1 MKTCLAAY
9 CVSLQCGHASY
20 TSSIHFFRPLPDS
33 TSGSGSYSESSLI
46 NGMSILQELLQ
57 VRRANA
63 AAAAAAASFNR

>member
-1 MKTCLAAY
+1 MHCILLTLII
-9 CVSLQCGHASY
+9 LN
-20 TSSIHFFRPLPDS
+20 FRPLPDS
-33 TSGSGSYSESSLI
+33 TSGAYSESSLI

>member
-1 MKTCLAAY
+1 MN
-9 CVSLQCGHASY
+9 SDMSD
-20 TSSIHFFRPLPDS
+20 FRPLPDS
-33 TSGSGSYSESSLI
+33 TSGAFSESSLI